1 MNHSPIIYSL
11 RAPKT
16 LQGTVQLPASKSIS
30 NRALIIHALA
40 RKRDAA
46 APTPLDWEQAP
57 ANLSD
62 CDDTAVIVKALR
74 DNPDVIDIRAAGTA
88 MRFMTAYLAVMP
100 GEHVLTG
107 TERMKHRPI
116 GILVNALRQLGAD
129 ISYEGEEG
137 FPPLRIKGKP
147 LSGGII
153 GIPGDMSSQYVSA
166 MLMIGPVLENGL
178 ELRLKGHVISRPYID
193 LTLWMMREFGADAD
207 WTSGDT
213 VVVRPT
219 PYQPCN
225 YLIENDWSSASY
237 WYEMMALTDDPDAE
251 LQLPG
256 LTDGSKQGDSAA
268 RYIFSILGVKTM
280 FAKNGSVVLRK
291 NNRVAPRLD
300 YDFVNSPDLVQT
312 VVTTCVAK
320 GIPFHFHGLQTLK
333 IKETDRIEALRN
345 ELRKLGFV
353 IRVEEN
359 YDLVWDGTRC
369 EPTGE
374 PIETY
379 EDHRMAMSFAPLAII
394 CPGLS
399 ICHPQVVTKSYPRFW
414 EEMKKVGVEITEVKG
429 LAEG

>member
-1 MNHSPIIYSL
+1 MSFLVTLRQKSRINIDHSPIIYSL

-153 GIPGDMSSQYVSA
+153 DIPGDMSSQYVSA

-237 WYEMMALTDDPDAE
+237 WYEMMALTDDPDADIGDRFGGE
-251 LQLPG
+251 LQHILLAGRTGRDLRTDKG
-256 LTDGSKQGDSAA
+256 LFFGTGKKGHRQGDS
-268 RYIFSILGVKTM
+268 RKDTFQHVRCIIRFCYRMFMLCSRIFSSSSFILTTHCWM
-280 FAKNGSVVLRK
+280 PAWLALEPVVLISR
-291 NNRVAPRLD
+291 
-300 YDFVNSPDLVQT
+300 
-312 VVTTCVAK
+312 
-320 GIPFHFHGLQTLK
+320 
-333 IKETDRIEALRN
+333 
-345 ELRKLGFV
+345 
-353 IRVEEN
+353 
-359 YDLVWDGTRC
+359 
-369 EPTGE
+369 
-374 PIETY
+374 PISW
-379 EDHRMAMSFAPLAII
+379 MMKPSFL
-394 CPGLS
+394 PG
-399 ICHPQVVTKSYPRFW
+399 
-414 EEMKKVGVEITEVKG
+414 
-429 LAEG
+429 